1 MHLRSKSNTWYWTP
15 SNCFPE
21 QKLDSP
27 VIMQYWICSRVSFYR
42 LETIQQT
49 LSKLVVDLSTTKEKL
64 LLEMSKVFCRNN
76 NQLLLQSATTKT
88 IFRCLMRAFYRPGR
102 YIPFSKSRKCLKMQM
117 SQSMNTF
124 KQCKTR
130 NLNYKPN
137 HCSIS
142 SVLSILER
150 IHGPAGLDLCFL

>member
-1 MHLRSKSNTWYWTP
+1 
-15 SNCFPE
+15 
-21 QKLDSP
+21 
-27 VIMQYWICSRVSFYR
+27 
-42 LETIQQT
+42 
-49 LSKLVVDLSTTKEKL
+49 
-64 LLEMSKVFCRNN
+64 MSKVFCRNYN
-76 NQLLLQSATTKT
+76 PLFCNQLQQKM
-88 IFRCLMRAFYRPGR
+88 FRCLMRAFCRLGR

-124 KQCKTR
+124 KQCKTK

-150 IHGPAGLDLCFL
+150 IHGPSPGPRSMLSVMILQYTAQVQLPKLLFIQTDNRLSKWQTLVRFNEVVILPSSHQKKK